1 MRKIGISLINSLHLA
16 NAEFAK
22 AISEVG
28 FEATFS
34 EMQDAARHDDFANQ
48 LNKYG
53 VSFENLHAPF
63 GHINDIWHDGEPGED
78 MLKDL
83 LACVDCCHRTAIPY
97 MVVHLSSGNNAPP
110 VTDIGRA
117 RFTQLVDYAIG
128 KNVAIAFENQR
139 KLANL
144 AWAMETFQD
153 EKLVGF
159 CWDCGH
165 EGCFTPGR
173 EYMPLFGNRL
183 IGTHIHDNYGVY
195 NQDSHLV
202 PFDGG
207 LDFPRI
213 ARQIRES
220 EFTGSLLLELI
231 PEKTPAYMQMTPVEY
246 LAHAAQ
252 AAKRLRDM
260 VDVK

>member
-1 MRKIGISLINSLHLA
+1 MRKIGISLINSLHLSHA
-16 NAEFAK
+16 QFAQTIAEL
-22 AISEVG
+22 E
-28 FEATFS
+28 FEAAFS
-34 EMQDAARHDDFANQ
+34 EMQDAAQHDEFANQ

-117 RFTQLVDYAIG
+117 RFTQLVDHAIG